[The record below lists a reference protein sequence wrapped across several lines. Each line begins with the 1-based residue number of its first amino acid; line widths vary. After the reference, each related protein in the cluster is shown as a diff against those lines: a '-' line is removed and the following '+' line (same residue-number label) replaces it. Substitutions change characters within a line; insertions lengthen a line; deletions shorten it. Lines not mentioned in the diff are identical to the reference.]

1 MTLDIGR
8 MRERVTI
15 KSPTEVRSRSGE
27 TTLNWDT
34 SLATVW
40 ASVEGLSSRDIMQ
53 AQQANVIATHR
64 IRIRHRD
71 DVTHT
76 HRIIW
81 RNRTMEIASVTERSH
96 REVLELLARELT

>member
-15 KSPTEVRSRSGE
+15 QSPTEVRGRSGQ

-34 SLATVW
+34 TLATVW
-40 ASVEGLSSRDIMQ
+40 ASVEGLSSRDILQ

-76 HRIIW
+76 HRIVW
-81 RNRTMEIASVTERSH
+81 RNRTMEIASVTDRMG
-96 REVLELLARELT
+96 RETLELLARELT